1 MPWSY
6 DRTNVTLMKNILLL
20 YCHPS
25 PHKSRYNRRLQEVA
39 RKVPGLKIRDLYE
52 LYPSMH
58 VDEAAEQKALVDADV
73 LVLQFPIYW
82 FSAPALLKEWM
93 DVVLQNGF
101 AYGEGGTAL
110 VGKKTM
116 LAVST
121 GAQKDSY
128 RTGAKHG
135 AKIEHFLLPF
145 RMTAEFCGM
154 EVAPPFVTHGARSME
169 YDDIN
174 VRADAFIDA
183 IQRLASP
190 EET

>member
-1 MPWSY
+1 
-6 DRTNVTLMKNILLL
+6 MKNILLL

-25 PHKSRYNRRLQEVA
+25 PHKSRYNRRLLEKA

-58 VDEAAEQKALVDADV
+58 VDEAAEQKALLEADV

-93 DVVLQNGF
+93 DVVLENGF

-110 VGKKTM
+110 KGKKSM
-116 LAVST
+116 MAVST
-121 GAQKDSY
+121 GAPEEAY
-128 RTGAKHG
+128 RPGATHG
-135 AKIEHFLLPF
+135 ANIESFLLPF

-154 EVAPPFVTHGARSME
+154 KVVRPFVTYGVRSLG
-169 YDDIN
+169 YDDVN
-174 VRADAFIDA
+174 ARADAFIDA
-183 IQRLASP
+183 IQAFAAS
-190 EET
+190 EGA

>member
-1 MPWSY
+1 
-6 DRTNVTLMKNILLL
+6 MKNILLL

-39 RKVPGLKIRDLYE
+39 RKVPNIKIRDLYD

-58 VDEAAEQKALVDADV
+58 VDEKAEQEALVEADV

-110 VGKKTM
+110 KGKKTM
-116 LAVST
+116 IAAST
-121 GAQKDSY
+121 GAPISAYQP
-128 RTGAKHG
+128 GATHG

-154 EVAPPFVTHGARSME
+154 DVGPAFVTHGAHALE

-174 VRADAFIDA
+174 ARADAFIEA
-183 IQRLASP
+183 IQHLAES
-190 EET
+190 EGT

>member
-1 MPWSY
+1 
-6 DRTNVTLMKNILLL
+6 MKNILLL

-58 VDEAAEQKALVDADV
+58 VDEVAEQKALTEADL

-116 LAVST
+116 IAVST
-121 GAQKDSY
+121 GAPEEAY
-128 RTGAKHG
+128 RPGATHG
-135 AKIEHFLLPF
+135 AKIESFLLPF

-154 EVAPPFVTHGARSME
+154 TVTQPFVTYGARSLDYSE
-169 YDDIN
+169 IN
-174 VRADAFIDA
+174 ARAEAFVEA
-183 IQRLASP
+183 VQAFASS
-190 EET
+190 EGA

>member
-1 MPWSY
+1 M
-6 DRTNVTLMKNILLL
+6 
-20 YCHPS
+20 
-25 PHKSRYNRRLQEVA
+25 
-39 RKVPGLKIRDLYE
+39 VPGLKIRDLYD

-58 VDEAAEQKALVDADV
+58 VDEVAEQKALVEADV

-93 DVVLQNGF
+93 DVVLQHGF
-101 AYGEGGTAL
+101 AHGKDGTAL
-110 VGKKTM
+110 KGKKTM

-121 GAQKDSY
+121 GAPMESY
-128 RTGAKHG
+128 REGATHG

-154 EVAPPFVTHGARSME
+154 EVGPAFVTYCAHTME
-169 YDDIN
+169 YGEIN
-174 VRADAFIDA
+174 ARAEAFVEA
-183 IQRLASP
+183 IERLASS

>member
-1 MPWSY
+1 
-6 DRTNVTLMKNILLL
+6 MKNILLL
-20 YCHPS
+20 YCNPS
-25 PHKSRYNRRLQEVA
+25 PHKSRYNRRLQETA
-39 RKVPGLKIRDLYE
+39 RKVPGLKIRDLYD
-52 LYPSMH
+52 LYPAMH
-58 VDEAAEQKALVDADV
+58 VDEAAEQKALVKADV

-110 VGKKTM
+110 KGKKTM

-121 GAQKDSY
+121 GAPVSAY
-128 RTGAKHG
+128 RAGATHG

-154 EVAPPFVTHGARSME
+154 KVGPPFVTYCAHKME

-174 VRADAFIDA
+174 ARAEAFIEA
-183 IQRLASP
+183 VQRFAAS

>member
-1 MPWSY
+1 
-6 DRTNVTLMKNILLL
+6 MKNILLL

-52 LYPSMH
+52 LYPSMY
-58 VDEAAEQKALVDADV
+58 VDEGAEQKALIAADLV
-73 LVLQFPIYW
+73 VLQFPIYW

-110 VGKKTM
+110 NGKKAM
-116 LAVST
+116 IAVST
-121 GAQKDSY
+121 GAPEDAYQP
-128 RTGAKHG
+128 GATHG
-135 AKIEHFLLPF
+135 ANIESFLLPF

-154 EVAPPFVTHGARSME
+154 KVVQPFVTYGVRSLE
-169 YDDIN
+169 YDAIN
-174 VRADAFIDA
+174 ARAEAFVEAVQAFALSEDA
-183 IQRLASP
+183 
-190 EET
+190 

>member
-1 MPWSY
+1 
-6 DRTNVTLMKNILLL
+6 MKKILLL

-25 PHKSRYNRRLQEVA
+25 PHKSRYNRRLQETA
-39 RKVPGLKIRDLYE
+39 RKVPGLQIRDLYE
-52 LYPSMH
+52 LYPDMH
-58 VDEAAEQKALVDADV
+58 VDEVAEQKALTDADV
-73 LVLQFPIYW
+73 LVIQFPIYW

-110 VGKKTM
+110 KGKKTM

-121 GAQKDSY
+121 GAPESAY
-128 RTGAKHG
+128 LPGATHG
-135 AKIEHFLLPF
+135 AKIESFLLPF

-154 EVAPPFVTHGARSME
+154 QVGPPFVTHCARSMD

-174 VRADAFIDA
+174 ARADAFIEA
-183 IQRLASP
+183 IQQLASA
-190 EET
+190 EA

>member
-1 MPWSY
+1 ME
-6 DRTNVTLMKNILLL
+6 NILLL

-25 PHKSRYNRRLQEVA
+25 PHKSRYNRRLLENA
-39 RKVPGLKIRDLYE
+39 RKIPGLKIRDLYE

-58 VDEAAEQKALVDADV
+58 VDEEAEQKALTEADV

-110 VGKKTM
+110 HGKKTM
-116 LAVST
+116 IAAST
-121 GAQKDSY
+121 GAPEEAYSP
-128 RTGAKHG
+128 GATHG
-135 AKIEHFLLPF
+135 AKIQSFLLPF

-154 EVAPPFVTHGARSME
+154 KVGPSFVTHGVRSLD
-169 YDDIN
+169 YDEIN
-174 VRADAFIDA
+174 ARADAFVETVQA
-183 IQRLASP
+183 FASA
-190 EET
+190 EGV

>member
-1 MPWSY
+1 
-6 DRTNVTLMKNILLL
+6 MKNILLL

-39 RKVPGLKIRDLYE
+39 RKVPGVIIRDLYE

-58 VDEAAEQKALVDADV
+58 VDEVAEQKALTEADV

-121 GAQKDSY
+121 GAPEKSY
-128 RTGAKHG
+128 QAGAKHG
-135 AKIEHFLLPF
+135 AKIENFLLPF

-154 EVAPPFVTHGARSME
+154 EVGPAFVTHCARSME
-169 YDDIN
+169 YDNIN
-174 VRADAFIDA
+174 ARAEAFVEA
-183 IQRLASP
+183 VQQLASSA
-190 EET
+190 ET